1 MVTAACVLCG
11 YVRMAARITSTG
23 NMIMPHSLARA
34 ADCIGYGRYTNLSEE
49 VDASDHEG
57 SLGEHEPGL
66 ALLQLVGQLVILNP
80 QQSNEHSNGR

>member
-1 MVTAACVLCG
+1 MVTAACVVCG

-23 NMIMPHSLARA
+23 NMTMPHSLMIAW
-34 ADCIGYGRYTNLSEE
+34 CMYGGYTNLSEE

-66 ALLQLVGQLVILNP
+66 ALLQLVGQLVVLNP
-80 QQSNEHSNGR
+80 QQSNEHSNCR